1 MTMKIVVSG
10 LFFLGKDEADNLLEA
25 EQTSEEDGATVDE
38 ESDTEAN
45 HPVDIQ
51 LLD

>member
-1 MTMKIVVSG
+1 MTMKIVVLG

-25 EQTSEEDGATVDE
+25 EQTSEEDGTAVNKD
-38 ESDTEAN
+38 SNPEAN

-51 LLD
+51 LFD